1 MVKRRKIVLKK
12 RLTPTSATA
21 PEICI
26 VPPSSEVLIERE
38 RTKQVLIRYLA
49 YLLIAVLSALISLFA
64 RQVDPVPRTLLE
76 DGIENLHLFST
87 PGAVL
92 ADVLQ
97 SLLGRRH
104 RVHPD
109 PAQE

>member
-12 RLTPTSATA
+12 RPTSTSDST
-21 PEICI
+21 PETY
-26 VPPSSEVLIERE
+26 SLLTSTEVLVERE

-104 RVHPD
+104 RYHPD

>member
-1 MVKRRKIVLKK
+1 MVKRRKIILK
-12 RLTPTSATA
+12 RRTSPTAVTEA
-21 PEICI
+21 KKCLP
-26 VPPSSEVLIERE
+26 PPSTEVLIERE

-64 RQVDPVPRTLLE
+64 RQVDPAPQTLLE

-97 SLLGRRH
+97 SLLGHRH
-104 RVHPD
+104 RYHPD

>member
-12 RLTPTSATA
+12 RPSTSEDVTY
-21 PEICI
+21 ETYTL
-26 VPPSSEVLIERE
+26 PSSTEVLVERE
-38 RTKQVLIRYLA
+38 RTKQVLIRYIT

-64 RQVDPVPRTLLE
+64 RQVDPVPQTLLE

-104 RVHPD
+104 HPPRD
-109 PAQE
+109 PDQE

>member
-12 RLTPTSATA
+12 RISAVSDST
-21 PEICI
+21 ESGILS
-26 VPPSSEVLIERE
+26 VPSTEVLVERE
-38 RTKQVLIRYLA
+38 RTKQVLIRYIA

-64 RQVDPVPRTLLE
+64 RQVDPVPQTLLE

-97 SLLGRRH
+97 SLLGRRPPMH
-104 RVHPD
+104 AD